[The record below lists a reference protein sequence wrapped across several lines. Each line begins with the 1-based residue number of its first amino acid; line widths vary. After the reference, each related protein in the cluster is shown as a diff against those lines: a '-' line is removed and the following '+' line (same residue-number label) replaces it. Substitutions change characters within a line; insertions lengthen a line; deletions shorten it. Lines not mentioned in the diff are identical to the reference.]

1 MEARKFTGYLQILV
15 GFLFV
20 YSLISRGV
28 FNISTLLLLLIG
40 VILLIFEVY
49 VNKYYDEKKLEQT
62 KEVLINKEKKEK
74 EVENKN
80 LKINHSIHTE
90 IKKFQVIPW
99 EIPRTVCDN
108 EKNDLKDTWD
118 VDEIINRD
126 ESLYLNI
133 KSRQGWDLIKVEHLE
148 SERKKDT
155 WDKKKYYWK
164 RKFIK

>member
-49 VNKYYDEKKLEQT
+49 LNKYYDEKKFDQT
-62 KEVLINKEKKEK
+62 KQTLINKEKEIEDKK
-74 EVENKN
+74 
-80 LKINHSIHTE
+80 LKIDHSIHTE

-99 EIPRTVCDN
+99 ESPDWVWDSD
-108 EKNDLKDTWD
+108 KKDIKESYD
-118 VDEIINRD
+118 DDELLNKQ
-126 ESLYLNI
+126 ESLYLGI
-133 KSRQGWDLIKVEHLE
+133 KSREGWDLIKVEHLA
-148 SERKKDT
+148 SEREKEV

-164 RKFIK
+164 RKSVK

>member
-15 GFLFV
+15 GFFFV

-28 FNISTLLLLLIG
+28 LNISTLLLLLIG

-49 VNKYYDEKKLEQT
+49 LNKYYNDKKFEQLKKDAISKEIET
-62 KEVLINKEKKEK
+62 KNK
-74 EVENKN
+74 
-80 LKINHSIHTE
+80 KIKMNHSIHTE

-99 EIPRTVCDN
+99 EIPSSVWDN
-108 EKNDLKDTWD
+108 DKNDLKETWD